1 MKLITR
7 IGWILIAVGAFLVIS
22 TISPLGLLLM
32 LLGTPMVF
40 VGATVRAMR
49 ARTRAD
55 DAPDDAVGPGDHKR

>member
-32 LLGTPMVF
+32 MLGTPMVF
-40 VGATVRAMR
+40 VGATVRAVR
-49 ARTRAD
+49 AHTQAG
-55 DAPDDAVGPGDHKR
+55 DAADDAVGRGANKR